1 MKHLAWFCHFENNI
15 LSPSFVSNI
24 RPSVLLF
31 HSLSCLRFSSV
42 SEFFHSLTVLSSF
55 KSSSTDA
62 VMTLE
67 HRRSSYDVDQL
78 TTSTK
83 RPTSLRNV
91 RLATG
96 KNQQPSSI
104 YFELSELFNL
114 KLFPPWVGTT
124 LLLKL
129 SPPSKVC
136 LLSTIRNTLHDKGN
150 IHSLLSTNSIGS
162 IVIWTI
168 F

>member
-1 MKHLAWFCHFENNI
+1 
-15 LSPSFVSNI
+15 
-24 RPSVLLF
+24 
-31 HSLSCLRFSSV
+31 
-42 SEFFHSLTVLSSF
+42 
-55 KSSSTDA
+55 
-62 VMTLE
+62 MTLE

-129 SPPSKVC
+129 SPPSMF
-136 LLSTIRNTLHDKGN
+136 TLDDILVGRYGVFALDNKKYV
-150 IHSLLSTNSIGS
+150 TR
-162 IVIWTI
+162 
-168 F
+168 